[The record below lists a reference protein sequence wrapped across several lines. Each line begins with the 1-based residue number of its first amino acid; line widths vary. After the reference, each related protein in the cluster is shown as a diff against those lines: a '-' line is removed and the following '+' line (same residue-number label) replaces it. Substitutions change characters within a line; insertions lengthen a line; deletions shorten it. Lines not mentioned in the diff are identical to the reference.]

1 MKPQEAQIE
10 SLEDL
15 KKILSNPLEKLT
27 KDDVQKRFEQ
37 IAKSLFEDFAIQ
49 CGEKLFRFA
58 EIEFY
63 YYKKGEWNEDWN
75 KETYPRNNKQAGEL
89 FFHYSGV
96 DLCFKSYFNETT
108 AEFGGILIRSL
119 LDGNDIYA
127 GPLYCANL
135 MLNTCHDSL
144 PKLVD
149 AEHKDFLIKSTKRCN
164 IHSDKPATM
173 NLNLCFYADA
183 CNNTKLDWTNTCVRQ
198 DWIKSEERLKST
210 KRNYLLD
217 RKFEY

>member
-1 MKPQEAQIE
+1 MEIKIK

-15 KKILSNPLEKLT
+15 KRILSNPLNGLA
-27 KDDVQKRFEQ
+27 KDDLQERFEQ
-37 IAKSLFEDFAIQ
+37 LAKSLFEDFAIQ
-49 CGEKLFRFA
+49 CGDKQFRFA

-96 DLCFKSYFNETT
+96 DLCFRSYYNKTS

-119 LDGNDIYA
+119 LDGNEILA
-127 GPLYCANL
+127 GPLYCANM
-135 MLNTCHDSL
+135 MLNTCQNSM

-149 AEHKDFLIKSTKRCN
+149 AEHKAFLINSAKRCN
-164 IHSDKPATM
+164 IKSDNQATM
-173 NLNLCFYADA
+173 DLYLCYYADSQD
-183 CNNTKLDWTNTCVRQ
+183 NIKLDWTNTCVRQ
-198 DWIKSEERLKST
+198 DWIKSQERLKST
-210 KRNYLLD
+210 KRNYLND
-217 RKFEY
+217 RNFIIKRT